1 MFLRGF
7 GIGCALMATL
17 WLWLRQ
23 KNNLRQPV
31 LHSVQTQH
39 IDRAGV
45 ERHAAQIIRHIQ
57 KEQSWILTPSVKP
70 STDS

>member
-7 GIGCALMATL
+7 AIGCAVMTAL

-23 KNNLRQPV
+23 TVTLDRPV
-31 LHSVQTQH
+31 LHLVNTQQV
-39 IDRAGV
+39 DGAVVTRD
-45 ERHAAQIIRHIQ
+45 AARIIAHIQ
-57 KEQSWILTPSVKP
+57 KEQAWILNPSVKP